1 MVKGPIL
8 LALLAC
14 LCMPA
19 RAEEWPAQ
27 QWSRGPAVDSPV
39 LKALEDYA
47 FVPRDD
53 EAREGIRTD
62 ALLVIRD
69 GRLVYERYAGATGPQ
84 TPHLIWSAS
93 KSLLAVLL
101 GVAYGE
107 GRFQLQDPA
116 AKYYP
121 TLQQHPAITL
131 EHLLHWASGLD
142 WQEDYEYAP
151 LNSSVVAML
160 YTRGHRDMAA
170 FTAQR
175 AASSPPGQDFRY
187 SSGDSNLL
195 AASLRGMVGA
205 EKYPDYPWQALFDP
219 LGITQAVWERDAAGT
234 FVASSYLY
242 LTARDLARV
251 GLLMQREGRWRDR
264 QLLPKAWVEFSRTPF
279 AGYRANQDVAVAGGA
294 LVAQSLGGRCAPPLA
309 RCAGG

>member
-1 MVKGPIL
+1 MPQALL
-8 LALLAC
+8 LAVLL
-14 LCMPA
+14 LLSLPA
-19 RAEEWPAQ
+19 RAEDWPAQ
-27 QWSRGPAVDSPV
+27 QWSQAAPVSGPA
-39 LKALEDYA
+39 LQALEDYA

-53 EAREGIRTD
+53 ESHQGIRTD

-69 GRLVYERYAGATGPQ
+69 GQLLYERYAGATGPQ
-84 TPHLIWSAS
+84 TPHLAWSAS

-101 GVAYGE
+101 GVAFGE

-116 AKYYP
+116 ATFYP
-121 TLQQHPAITL
+121 PLKAHPDITL
-131 EHLLHWASGLD
+131 ADLLHWASGLE

-170 FTAQR
+170 FAAQQGVASVPGR
-175 AASSPPGQDFRY
+175 AFRY

-205 EKYPDYPWQALFDP
+205 EQYADYPWRALFEP

-242 LTARDLARV
+242 LTARDLART
-251 GLLMQREGRWRDR
+251 R
-264 QLLPKAWVEFSRTPF
+264 PA
-279 AGYRANQDVAVAGGA
+279 
-294 LVAQSLGGRCAPPLA
+294 
-309 RCAGG
+309 